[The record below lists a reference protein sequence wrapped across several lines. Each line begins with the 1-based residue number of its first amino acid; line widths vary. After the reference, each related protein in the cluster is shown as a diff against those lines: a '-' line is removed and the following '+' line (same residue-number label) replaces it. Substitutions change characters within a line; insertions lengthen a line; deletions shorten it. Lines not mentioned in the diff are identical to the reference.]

1 MACPGSV
8 ALCAQLL
15 KSPTSKNAAEGTAA
29 HGLGEELLKGKL
41 TKQRLVAMI
50 GETIKVEGFDIEV
63 TEEMVDGV
71 ILYYDTIMEEIGALQ
86 GKGKRP
92 AQVVVEHEVKAVA
105 SSVDEHV
112 YGTCDT
118 RIYQKG
124 NVLDVTDFK
133 FGFGVVEVE
142 ENEQLMIYALAGLDQ
157 VECEAFDRVVLRIVQ
172 PRARHIDGPVRT
184 WTTTVKELR
193 AFGEKL
199 KAAVAQTRRADAK
212 FESGPHCRWCDGKA
226 HCPVNFKAVQ
236 VVTGADFQGIA
247 TPGTLKELPPVAL
260 LPFDKMT
267 AALDWEEAITA
278 CFSAMRERIR
288 TELEAGRDVDGWKL
302 VDGKEGN
309 RKYVDP
315 AAVEAEFGAL
325 LGEGIYEPKKILSPA
340 RLEKVVG
347 KGKLDALTFRP
358 PGAKKLV
365 RDHDPRPRAV
375 TSAESDFPMI
385 EAKGGGE
392 LDDSLDGLL

>member
-8 ALCAQLL
+8 ALCSQLP
-15 KSPTSKNAAEGTAA
+15 KSPSSKNAAEGTAA
-29 HGLGEELLKGKL
+29 HGLGENLLLGKID
-41 TKQRLVAMI
+41 KQRLVAMI
-50 GETIKVEGFDIEV
+50 GETIKVDGFEIEV

-71 ILYYDTIMEEIGALQ
+71 VLYYDTILEEIEELRRN
-86 GKGKRP
+86 GKP
-92 AQVVVEHEVKAVA
+92 AQIVGEYEVKAAA

-112 YGTCDT
+112 YGTCDA

-124 NVLDVTDFK
+124 NVLKVKDFK

-142 ENEQLMIYALAGLDQ
+142 ENEQMMIYAIAALDSIK
-157 VECEAFDRVVLRIVQ
+157 CEAFDSVELQIIQ

-184 WTTTVKELR
+184 WKTTVKELR

-199 KAAVAQTRRADAK
+199 KAAVKETRNPNAK

-247 TPGTLKELPPVAL
+247 APGTLKELPPVAL

-288 TELEAGRDVDGWKL
+288 LELESGRDVDGWKL
-302 VDGKEGN
+302 VDGKDGN

-325 LGEGIYEPKKILSPA
+325 LGDGIYEPKKILSPA

-347 KGKLDALTFRP
+347 KGKLDSLTFRP
-358 PGAKKLV
+358 PGIKKLV
-365 RDHDPRPRAV
+365 RDHDPRPRAEV
-375 TSAESDFPMI
+375 SVVSDFAQI
-385 EAKGGGE
+385 EAR
-392 LDDSLDGLL
+392 DSSLDGLL